1 MYTVSPI
8 LKNLL
13 DRASSN
19 QMGMYILD
27 KQKTKKTG
35 MLQIQSEKFLNIR
48 MNPSTQLSL
57 VVLVEGDVVYLQL
70 H

>member
-13 DRASSN
+13 DRESSN

-27 KQKTKKTG
+27 KQKAKKTG